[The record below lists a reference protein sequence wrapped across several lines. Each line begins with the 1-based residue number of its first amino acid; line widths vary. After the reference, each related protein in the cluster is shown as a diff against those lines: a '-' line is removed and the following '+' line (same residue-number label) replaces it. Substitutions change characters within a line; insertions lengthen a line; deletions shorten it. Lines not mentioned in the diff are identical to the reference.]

1 MNNLP
6 AAGKAIGASIATA
19 LILVSLLVIGARGA
33 LAPRGAA
40 ARALE
45 VVPLAAFDSPAPSL
59 DAVEVAW
66 SEAPPL
72 RLGLTTGGPDGV
84 SLPVELRAVY
94 SATRLYLW
102 LHWPDDLQAVPNTT
116 EQQRAT
122 VTWRRDV
129 AIGGCA
135 VACHTSFSQGRQIT
149 QVQLVAPDGG
159 ATFPDL
165 LVGQWKDGWWTLGYA
180 RPLTTQ
186 SPVDAQFDNLTRSYA
201 FGLDVTDGTGSV
213 HTQGE
218 ELQLRFRAPP
228 RDRHVAQTRQEDHS
242 STTNWG

>member
-1 MNNLP
+1 M
-6 AAGKAIGASIATA
+6 A
-19 LILVSLLVIGARGA
+19 LSLVSLLAIGARGVPAPHNGTAPDQEGA
-33 LAPRGAA
+33 LD
-40 ARALE
+40 
-45 VVPLAAFDSPAPSL
+45 VVPLVAFSSAAPSL
-59 DAVEVAW
+59 DDVEAAW
-66 SEAPPL
+66 SAAPPL
-72 RLGLTTGGPDGV
+72 RLVLTAGSRDGV

-102 LHWPDDLQAVPNTT
+102 LHWPDDLRDVPNTA

-122 VTWRRDV
+122 LTWRRDV

-135 VACHTSFSQGRQIT
+135 VACHTSFSQGRLIT
-149 QVQLVAPDGG
+149 QVQLVAPDIG

-165 LVGQWKDGWWTLGYA
+165 LVGRWQDGWWTLGYA
-180 RPLTTQ
+180 RPLTTE

-218 ELQLRFRAPP
+218 QLRLRFRAPP
-228 RDRHVAQTRQEDHS
+228 HR
-242 STTNWG
+242 